1 MEKKKIWLSL
11 AQMTGREMEYINEA
25 FETNWIA
32 PLGPNVTGFENSLQE
47 YLFDKSILPGNIVAL
62 NTGTAGLH
70 LALVQLGIKAGD
82 EIICQSFTF
91 AATANVITYMG
102 AKPVFVDSETDTWN
116 MDPKLLDEVI
126 LSRRLLTGKF
136 PKAIIAVNLYGMPAK
151 LDELV
156 AISNKYQIP
165 LVEDAAESL
174 GSSFKG
180 QKCGTFGDFGVISF
194 NGNKIITTSG
204 GGALICK
211 DKRTA
216 DKTLFYATQARDSAP
231 HYQHT
236 EIGYNY
242 RMSNVSAGIGRGQL
256 TGLEFFIDR
265 RRNNHILYSALLK
278 NVPGITVQENP
289 NSDYESNFWLTCIT
303 IDSKKFGKTAEEIRL
318 ELETEN
324 VESRPLWKPM
334 HLQPVFANMP
344 YYGTGVS
351 DRLFK
356 TGLCLP
362 SGVGLTE
369 NDIRGIV
376 RIILHKN
383 IKTEDIILNRKYPV
397 PQFQFQL

>member
-11 AQMTGREMEYINEA
+11 AQMTGNEMEYINEA

-32 PLGPNVTGFENSLQE
+32 PLGPNVTGFENSLQD
-47 YLFDKSILPGNIVAL
+47 YLFDDSKSGHVVAL

-82 EIICQSFTF
+82 EVICQSFTF
-91 AATANVITYMG
+91 AATANVITYLG
-102 AKPVFVDSETDTWN
+102 AKPVFVDSEHDTWN
-116 MDPKLLDEVI
+116 MDPRLLDEVI

-136 PKAIIAVNLYGMPAK
+136 PKAIICVNLYGMPAK

-156 AISNKYQIP
+156 AVSKKYDIP

-174 GSSFKG
+174 GSSYRG

-211 DKRTA
+211 DKETA
-216 DKTLFYATQARDSAP
+216 DKTLFYATQARDSGP
-231 HYQHT
+231 HYQHS

-256 TGLEFFIDR
+256 SGLEYFINKR
-265 RRNNHILYSALLK
+265 KSNHSLYAALLR
-278 NVPGITVQENP
+278 NAYGITVQENP
-289 NSDYESNFWLTCIT
+289 TQDYESNFWLTCIT
-303 IDSKKFGKTAEEIRL
+303 IDPRKFGKTAEQIRL
-318 ELETEN
+318 ELEAEN
-324 VESRPLWKPM
+324 IESRPLWKPM

-351 DRLFK
+351 DNLFN

-369 NDIRGIV
+369 NDIRTIV
-376 RIILHKN
+376 KVILHK
-383 IKTEDIILNRKYPV
+383 DIMIDQIIINRKYRV
-397 PQFQFQL
+397 PQYQLQL

>member
-11 AQMTGREMEYINEA
+11 AQMTGNEMEFINEA

-47 YLFDKSILPGNIVAL
+47 YLFDQNTLSGNVVAL

-70 LALVQLGIKAGD
+70 LALIQLGIKAGD
-82 EIICQSFTF
+82 EVICQSFTF
-91 AATANVITYMG
+91 AATANVITYLG
-102 AKPVFVDSETDTWN
+102 AKPVFVDSELDTWN

-136 PKAIIAVNLYGMPAK
+136 PKAIITVNLYGMPAK

-156 AISNKYQIP
+156 AVSKKYDIP

-174 GSSFKG
+174 GSTYKG
-180 QKCGTFGDFGVISF
+180 QKCGTFGNFGVISF

-211 DKRTA
+211 DKKSA
-216 DKTLFYATQARDSAP
+216 DKTLYYATQAREVAP

-256 TGLEFFIDR
+256 TGLDYFINR
-265 RRNNHILYSALLK
+265 RRNNHKLYAALLK
-278 NVPGITVQENP
+278 NTYGIKIQENP
-289 NSDYESNFWLTCIT
+289 NADYDSNFWLTCIT
-303 IDSKKFGKTAEEIRL
+303 IDSKKFGKTAEQIRL
-318 ELETEN
+318 ELEAEN

-351 DRLFK
+351 DNLFN

-376 RIILHKN
+376 KIILHKDT
-383 IKTEDIILNRKYPV
+383 KTEEIILNRKYPV
-397 PQFQFQL
+397 PQYQFQL